1 LGTVL
6 GELTQKSP
14 LATGVAVGHLALR
27 WDQVVGERLAKETSP
42 AGFHGNV
49 LIVEAAS
56 AGWAA
61 QVRFLA
67 REVAARVNEA
77 LGDERVREVRVTLRR
92 AR

>member
-1 LGTVL
+1 
-6 GELTQKSP
+6 
-14 LATGVAVGHLALR
+14 
-27 WDQVVGERLAKETSP
+27 
-42 AGFHGNV
+42 